1 MGVHRHTQSRD
12 RLFPQE
18 KRIPPSP
25 PDKELYFGKSSLC
38 FYPGFSRTGFLPSV
52 FLDSEK
58 TAAYN
63 EKKRKRRKDEDI

>member
-25 PDKELYFGKSSLC
+25 PDKSLSLRWEASL

-63 EKKRKRRKDEDI
+63 GKRKKTAKG